1 MNINQI
7 GLGPTTWS
15 VIATATNATAT
26 ATKAAVAHTNVTVPA
41 QRHVITGFS
50 FSAST
55 GAYTGSPTLTVYN
68 DTMPIYT
75 FQLDSTSHAPLNVEL
90 PHPFVCN
97 QGVAC
102 SISATALGAGLVA
115 TVCIRGMTISD

>member
-7 GLGPTTWS
+7 GLGPTMWS

-26 ATKAAVAHTNVTVPA
+26 ATKAGVTVTGTSPA

-55 GAYTGSPTLTVYN
+55 GAYTGAPTLTVN
-68 DTMPIYT
+68 NGSTPIFT
-75 FQLDSTSHAPLNVEL
+75 FQLDSTSHAPINVEL
-90 PHPFVCN
+90 PRPFVCA
-97 QGVAC
+97 QGAAC
-102 SISATALGAGLVA
+102 SIVATALGLGLLA
-115 TVCIRGMTISD
+115 TVCIRGMTVSD

>member
-26 ATKAAVAHTNVTVPA
+26 ATKAGVAVNNTSPA

-55 GAYTGSPTLTVYN
+55 GAYTGSPTLTVSN
-68 DTMPIYT
+68 GATAIYT

-90 PHPFVCN
+90 VNPFVCA
-97 QGVAC
+97 QGAAC
-102 SISATALGAGLVA
+102 SIVATALGSGLVA
-115 TVCIRGMTISD
+115 TVCIRGMTVSD